1 MKDAIR
7 SAGDSSLVTR
17 HSSLPAD
24 GDWVAVCR
32 LDDIVPNTGVGALV
46 NGRQVAVFRLDDDSV
61 YAIDNH
67 DPFSRANVLSRGIV
81 GDLKGELVVASP
93 VYKQHFSLASGQC
106 LEDPGVRVTVFPV
119 RVDDGTIRVKGLMKE
134 RETRSTCCYCGVGCG
149 VIIKSDGTRVTGVRG
164 DPDHPANFGRL
175 CTKGAALHLSTSAPA
190 RLLHPELRDHRGDT
204 RRRVSWD
211 KALDHAAERFAECI
225 ARHGPDSVA
234 FYISGQLLTEDYY
247 VFNKLAKGL
256 VGTNNVD
263 TNSRLCMSSAVAGYK
278 LSLGMDAP
286 PCCYEDIDHADFI
299 LIAGSN
305 TAFAHPIVFRR
316 IEDARAAHP
325 GLKLVVV
332 DPRRTITAQ
341 AADLHLAIRPGTDTV
356 LFNAMLHVIRS
367 EGLLDRRYL
376 EAHTEGFAAIE
387 PLIAAATP
395 AYAAEVCDVP
405 QEAIVQAARWFAKS
419 RAALSLYCQGLN
431 QSVNGTYKNSA
442 VINLHLA
449 TGQIGRP
456 GAGPFSLTGQPNAM
470 GGREVGGMANLL
482 SAHRD
487 LTNPDHRAE
496 VARLWGV
503 PDVPGKPGKTAVE
516 MFDAIGRGE
525 IRMVWIACTNPAQS
539 MPDVTAVRRALE
551 RAEFVV
557 VQEAFSDTETCA
569 HADLLLPATTWGEK
583 EGTVTNSERR
593 ISRVRAAVAA
603 PGAARHDWEIA
614 ADFARRL
621 GARLSHPRAA
631 ALFPYHSPEAIF
643 DEHRTTTAGRDLDI
657 TGLSY
662 RVLERDGPQ
671 QWPYPAGGTGG
682 QARLYTDGIYHTPSG
697 RARFVATAYVAPA
710 EQPDAEYPLRLT
722 TGRLRDQ
729 WHSMTRTGLVARLF
743 NHSPEPEIAL
753 HPGDLAA
760 GGLADGNLARITSRR
775 GAVVMKVRSSADL
788 RRGDAFMPMHWG
800 SRFMSGAGV
809 NALTLPAIDPYSG
822 QPELKHAAVKVERY
836 QAQWQ
841 GLWIRA
847 AAATS
852 PADDT
857 ARLQLQIAPLL
868 PGFEFGAITLAEG
881 ECQVVS
887 VELAA
892 SAPPAPEVLAALDG
906 LFGLSRDAG
915 LLNYDD
921 AARGVERRA
930 RLDGNTLIA
939 MRLIGEFAGAQRL
952 RQAILS
958 RSDVSALRRQL
969 LAPAAELAGLPR
981 GRGRT
986 VCSCLNVS
994 EDEIRTAIAAGSTL
1008 SQLQSALKCGTQ
1020 CGSCVPELRN
1030 LLAGNRTQ
1038 ALAA

>member
-1 MKDAIR
+1 M
-7 SAGDSSLVTR
+7 R
-17 HSSLPAD
+17 HDVSE
-24 GDWVAVCR
+24 WVAVCR
-32 LDDIVPNTGVGALV
+32 LNDIVPNTGVCALV
-46 NGRQVAVFRLDDDSV
+46 GGRQVAVFRLDDDSV
-61 YAIDNH
+61 YAIANH

-81 GDLKGELVVASP
+81 GDLKGERVVASP

-106 LEDPGVRVTVFPV
+106 LEDPGVRVPVFPV
-119 RVDDGTIRVKGLMKE
+119 RLDDGMIWVESLMKGQ
-134 RETRSTCCYCGVGCG
+134 ETRSTCCYCGVGCG
-149 VIIKSDGTRVTGVRG
+149 VIIESDGARVTGVRG
-164 DPDHPANFGRL
+164 DPGHPANFGRL
-175 CTKGAALHLSTSAPA
+175 CTKGAALHLSMSESA
-190 RLLHPELRDHRGDT
+190 RLLHPELRSSRNDARQ
-204 RRRVSWD
+204 RVSWD
-211 KALDHAAERFAECI
+211 KALDHAAGRFAECI

-256 VGTNNVD
+256 IGTNNVD

-278 LSLGMDAP
+278 LSLGVDAP

-316 IEDARAAHP
+316 IEDARAARP

-332 DPRRTITAQ
+332 DPRRTVTAQ
-341 AADLHLAIRPGTDTV
+341 AADLHLAIRPGTDVV
-356 LFNAMLHVIRS
+356 LFNAMLHVIRR
-367 EGLLDRRYL
+367 EGLLDRSYI
-376 EAHTEGFAAIE
+376 EANTEGFAAIE
-387 PLIAAATP
+387 QLIATSTP

-405 QEAIVQAARWFAKS
+405 PEAIVQAARWFARS

-487 LTNPDHRAE
+487 LANPQDRAE

-503 PDVPGKPGKTAVE
+503 PSVPEKPGKTAVE
-516 MFDAIGRGE
+516 MFDAIGRGD

-539 MPDVTAVRRALE
+539 MPDATAVRRALE

-557 VQEAFSDTETCA
+557 VQEAFSGTDTCA
-569 HADLLLPATTWGEK
+569 YADLLLPATTWAEK

-603 PGAARHDWEIA
+603 PGEARHDWEIA

-621 GARLSHPRAA
+621 GARLSNPRAA
-631 ALFPYHSPEAIF
+631 ALFPYLGAEAIF
-643 DEHRTTTAGRDLDI
+643 DEHRMTTAGRDLDI

-662 RVLERDGPQ
+662 PVLERDGPQ
-671 QWPYPAGGTGG
+671 QWPYPRGGTGG
-682 QARLYTDGIYHTPSG
+682 RARLYTDGVYHTPSG
-697 RARFVATAYVAPA
+697 RARFVATDYVAPA

-743 NHSPEPEIAL
+743 NHSPEPEITL
-753 HPGDLAA
+753 HPDDL
-760 GGLADGNLARITSRR
+760 GSYGLADGDLARIASRR
-775 GAVVMKVRSSADL
+775 GAVVMKVRASTDM

-800 SRFMSGAGV
+800 SRFTSGAGV
-809 NALTLPAIDPYSG
+809 NALTLPALDPYSG

-836 QAQWQ
+836 RAQWR
-841 GLWIRA
+841 GLWMRAIA
-847 AAATS
+847 AAS
-852 PADDT
+852 PADDA

-868 PGFEFGAITLAEG
+868 PGFDYGAITLAEG

-887 VELAA
+887 VELAT
-892 SAPPAPEVLAALDG
+892 SAPPAAEVMAALDS
-906 LFGLSRDAG
+906 LFGLAVEED
-915 LLNYDD
+915 LLVYRD
-921 AARGVERRA
+921 AARGVEKRA
-930 RLDGNTLIA
+930 RFDGDARGAL
-939 MRLIGEFAGAQRL
+939 RLTGELAGAERLKQAVLMRSDIARL
-952 RQAILS
+952 RL
-958 RSDVSALRRQL
+958 QL
-969 LAPAAELAGLPR
+969 LAPLAELAGLPQV
-981 GRGRT
+981 RGRT
-986 VCSCLNVS
+986 VCSCLNVG
-994 EDEIRTAIAAGSTL
+994 ETDIRGAIAAGQTLAGLQSTL
-1008 SQLQSALKCGTQ
+1008 RCGTQ
-1020 CGSCVPELRN
+1020 CGTCVPELKR
-1030 LLAGNRTQ
+1030 LLLENPRPAKN
-1038 ALAA
+1038 AAMLAA